1 MIAITCA
8 DRLGVG
14 KLTTGSNQQELLAYR
29 GATPDFYVASRH
41 RWDRGPVGLVF
52 TNLQAH
58 GGLGRIDFKHC
69 AVAGEVV
76 EQAAL
81 FGIWVHA
88 AMMDLATLGMPQAK
102 VRLEP
107 NRTFGGDGVV
117 VFGDERH
124 DWGTEKIFLM

>member
-1 MIAITCA
+1 MIAITGA
-8 DRLGVG
+8 DRLGIG
-14 KLTTGSNQQELLAYR
+14 KVTTGGNQQELLAYR
-29 GATPDFYVASRH
+29 GATPDFNVASRH
-41 RWDRGPVGLVF
+41 RWDWRPVGLVV

-76 EQAAL
+76 EQAGL

-88 AMMDLATLGMPQAK
+88 DMMDLATWGMPQAK

-107 NRTFGGDGVV
+107 NRTFDGWGCGLGCVV
-117 VFGDERH
+117 G
-124 DWGTEKIFLM
+124 